1 MKTIPRLLGNFP
13 VLRVCAVVL
22 AVSAA
27 AVPARAADLFL
38 KDEPEIYAAIDK
50 LNATGYLPGLLANTR
65 PYSMQAV
72 RAAAETASRESL
84 PPGFDG
90 ELLRWIVTYT
100 APKTMAR
107 VTAAVSRSDARFVPA
122 NNEGIPTPRGWGALA
137 GFSAREER
145 TPGLSG
151 QFRAASFLGE
161 GDDEGNRV
169 LDASLE
175 GGHKY
180 LAVQAGKISTW
191 YGPGRHGALILTNN
205 AAPYPGIRVHNPE
218 PIPMTGWF
226 SFLGNLQY
234 DFFAARMEKKPQYS
248 HSTLVGTRLA
258 ARPKPWLEVG
268 LSRVLHYGGDGRSNG
283 ISEFLTA
290 YGGNND
296 PADRSNTLAGYDI
309 TVTLPFPSQPVQ
321 AYWDRAGEGDNR
333 LLATGFPW
341 PSQWGNIFGVYLP
354 QILGASRVD
363 LRAEYADNY
372 SGYAK
377 TASWYNHGAYPHQY
391 RGNVLGH
398 PMGGGSRDWFFRS
411 RYFFLPTTFAEVSY
425 ERILHD
431 RGVQSSIGSSGERR
445 RKISAGV
452 TGWLTSSWRAEA
464 HATTDHVTGQGG
476 VPGSEGTDFSA
487 WIAVSYQATSGS
499 N

>member
-1 MKTIPRLLGNFP
+1 
-13 VLRVCAVVL
+13 
-22 AVSAA
+22 
-27 AVPARAADLFL
+27 
-38 KDEPEIYAAIDK
+38 
-50 LNATGYLPGLLANTR
+50 
-65 PYSMQAV
+65 
-72 RAAAETASRESL
+72 
-84 PPGFDG
+84 
-90 ELLRWIVTYT
+90 
-100 APKTMAR
+100 
-107 VTAAVSRSDARFVPA
+107 
-122 NNEGIPTPRGWGALA
+122 
-137 GFSAREER
+137 
-145 TPGLSG
+145 
-151 QFRAASFLGE
+151 
-161 GDDEGNRV
+161 
-169 LDASLE
+169 
-175 GGHKY
+175 
-180 LAVQAGKISTW
+180 
-191 YGPGRHGALILTNN
+191 
-205 AAPYPGIRVHNPE
+205 
-218 PIPMTGWF
+218 MTGWF

-248 HSTLVGTRLA
+248 NSTLVGTRLA

-283 ISEFLTA
+283 ISELLTA

-296 PADRSNTLAGYDI
+296 PSDRSNTLAGYDI
-309 TVTLPFPSQPVQ
+309 TVTLPFRYQPVQ

-333 LLATGFPW
+333 LLATGIPW
-341 PSQWGNIFGVYLP
+341 PSQWGNIFGLYLP

-377 TASWYNHGAYPHQY
+377 TASWYDHSAYHHKY

-398 PMGGGSRDWFFRS
+398 PMGGGSRDWFFGS

-464 HATTDHVTGQGG
+464 RATTDTVTTQGG

-487 WIAVSYQATSGS
+487 FLTVSYQVSSFPGRGE
-499 N
+499 